1 MVLTDLGEVGHE
13 GGDVQPVGEAVQN
26 GVDARQGGLSE
37 GLAVV
42 DLKEKTREVE
52 VLCAR
57 KRNTIWLTEE
67 FRSLR
72 LDKTHEYR
80 TDVARKMVSEKN
92 GERSKNCCCD
102 GDREAAVVR
111 GGVRPGK

>member
-1 MVLTDLGEVGHE
+1 MYDKYFAKKKRKTREKTPSQKSPAELDGPMVLTDLGEVGHE

-52 VLCAR
+52 VCAR
-57 KRNTIWLTEE
+57 VNATR
-67 FRSLR
+67 F
-72 LDKTHEYR
+72 
-80 TDVARKMVSEKN
+80 
-92 GERSKNCCCD
+92 G
-102 GDREAAVVR
+102 
-111 GGVRPGK
+111 